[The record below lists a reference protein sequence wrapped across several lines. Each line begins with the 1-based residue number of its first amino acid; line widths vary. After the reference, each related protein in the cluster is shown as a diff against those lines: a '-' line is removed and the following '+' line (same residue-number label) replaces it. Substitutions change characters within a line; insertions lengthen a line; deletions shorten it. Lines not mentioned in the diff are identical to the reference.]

1 MADKK
6 PTKVIKLQLEA
17 GKATPAPPVGT
28 ALGPTGINMANF
40 CKEYNDKTK
49 DQAGMIVPV
58 VINIYEDRSYSFS
71 LKKPPASVLIKKAL
85 NLPKGSAEPNK
96 NKVATL
102 TDEQLEEIAKNKM
115 DDLNA
120 FDLEHA
126 KKVIAGT
133 ARSMGVLVE
142 NKK

>member
-1 MADKK
+1 MAKK
-6 PTKVIKLQLEA
+6 PNKTIKLQLEA

-49 DQAGMIVPV
+49 DQAGMVVPV
-58 VINIYEDRSYSFS
+58 VINIYDDRSYDFY

-85 NLPKGSAEPNK
+85 KLEKGSSEPNK
-96 NKVATL
+96 TKVATL
-102 TDEQLEEIAKNKM
+102 SLAQLEDIAKNKM

-133 ARSMGVLVE
+133 ARSMGVLIE
-142 NKK
+142 K